1 MSLELIVMLTWH
13 DVTVQNAKEIF
24 LECKDAPASHW
35 GFKIE
40 GTTPESMADLIKCMK
55 EHGKTVYI
63 EVLAM
68 EEEKCLDAARRC
80 VEAGVDHLLGTVYY
94 ESVAK
99 VCEEAGM
106 AYSPFTA
113 LAEDSRLRGSIESI
127 VESAKADLKRNI
139 TGITISAF
147 RYVDGD
153 PVELLKNLDLAMEK
167 PFRLAGSVNSFE
179 RIDFL
184 KTLPNL
190 AAFTVGGAFF
200 EGKFGGTFA
209 EQITKVCEYLKK

>member
-1 MSLELIVMLTWH
+1 
-13 DVTVQNAKEIF
+13 
-24 LECKDAPASHW
+24 
-35 GFKIE
+35 
-40 GTTPESMADLIKCMK
+40 
-55 EHGKTVYI
+55 
-63 EVLAM
+63 
-68 EEEKCLDAARRC
+68 
-80 VEAGVDHLLGTVYY
+80 
-94 ESVAK
+94 
-99 VCEEAGM
+99 M

-127 VESAKADLKRNI
+127 VESAKADLERNI

-209 EQITKVCEYLKK
+209 EQITKVCEHLKK

>member
-68 EEEKCLDAARRC
+68 EEEKCLDAARLC
-80 VEAGVDHLLGTVYY
+80 VETGVDHLLGTIYY

-99 VCEEAGM
+99 VCEEAGI

-127 VESAKADLKRNI
+127 VESAKADLERNI

-153 PVELLKNLDLAMEK
+153 PVEMLKNLDLAMEK

>member
-40 GTTPESMADLIKCMK
+40 GTTPESMANLIKCMK